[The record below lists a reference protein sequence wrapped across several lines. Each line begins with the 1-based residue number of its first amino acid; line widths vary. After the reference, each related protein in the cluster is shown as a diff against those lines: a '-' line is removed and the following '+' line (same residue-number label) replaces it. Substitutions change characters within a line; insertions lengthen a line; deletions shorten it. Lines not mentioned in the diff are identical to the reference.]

1 MELSRSYFEL
11 FELPQQFAV
20 DVAELAVRYRLLQQ
34 SVHPDRHVSASVQD
48 RRLAMQYATYVNQA
62 YAALKDP
69 LPRAVYMVGLTGRV
83 VRENPILPPD
93 FLMEQIELREELES
107 IETMDNAAS
116 GEAALASLLSRLKRE
131 IADLEAD
138 FGREIERDL
147 DAAEATLYQMQFLY
161 RLQASAAGVEERLLG
176 Y

>member
-1 MELSRSYFEL
+1 
-11 FELPQQFAV
+11 
-20 DVAELAVRYRLLQQ
+20 
-34 SVHPDRHVSASVQD
+34 
-48 RRLAMQYATYVNQA
+48 
-62 YAALKDP
+62 
-69 LPRAVYMVGLTGRV
+69 
-83 VRENPILPPD
+83 
-93 FLMEQIELREELES
+93 MEQIELREELES